1 MIYFLKTWEGGDI
14 LTALSSKALEI
25 LQGIDQTEFTNSDL
39 TNNGFSKG
47 EAQLAI
53 KELEDECYIY
63 IIGHYLTGNVTF
75 KLS

>member
-1 MIYFLKTWEGGDI
+1 MEGGDI

-39 TNNGFSKG
+39 TNNGFSKS

-63 IIGHYLTGNVTF
+63 ITGHYLTGNVTF